1 MNREVQRLRDSAQ
14 TAQKLNGEY
23 GVTLDREV
31 QRAHGDV
38 QGRNSLTA
46 IVARA
51 ASESSNVLRFGSE
64 FAKASRLLRTLGRIE
79 KLAGGTHQ
87 FGGRD

>member
-1 MNREVQRLRDSAQ
+1 VEFR
-14 TAQKLNGEY
+14 
-23 GVTLDREV
+23 
-31 QRAHGDV
+31 
-38 QGRNSLTA
+38 GRNSLTA

-51 ASESSNVLRFGSE
+51 ASESSSALRFGSE
-64 FAKASRLLRTLGRIE
+64 FAKASRLLRKLDRIG